1 MRRPFA
7 LTRNLVSCSFLAALA
22 VLAPSPLRAE
32 PAQVLDPAGSSAL
45 SSTAAPAA
53 PTAPAIPAIPA
64 APAILDDDP
73 AALLGLTLADS
84 FSRFGPPSSVGSIR
98 GDAAWQDDV
107 AFLYSKGY
115 TLFLYGDRVW
125 QFRFTK
131 PYSGSIYGLFLGDG
145 SDKALSVLGQP
156 FESGPSYL
164 LYRMPYKSYP
174 VRLRLVLQ
182 AGVISEAYLYRA
194 DF

>member
-7 LTRNLVSCSFLAALA
+7 FIRCLVSCLLLFTL
-22 VLAPSPLRAE
+22 SPLLLRAE
-32 PAQVLDPAGSSAL
+32 EGPASTVSAGAS
-45 SSTAAPAA
+45 APA
-53 PTAPAIPAIPA
+53 TTAIPA
-64 APAILDDDP
+64 APEILDDDP

-84 FSRFGPPSSVGSIR
+84 FTRFGPPSSVGTVR

-107 AFLYSKGY
+107 AFLYPKGY
-115 TLFLYGDRVW
+115 TLFLFGDRVW

-145 SDKALSVLGQP
+145 ADKALSVLGQP

-164 LYRMPYKSYP
+164 LYRMAYKSYP
-174 VRLRLVLQ
+174 VRLMLTLQ
-182 AGVISEAYLYRA
+182 DDRIAEAYLYRA